1 MTQTHPAAPSAQL
14 DTWPQPLDLDA
25 APLFELDAAPLFDLD
40 AAPLFE
46 LDAAPLFDLN
56 EKRLQEGPCTPGQGN
71 TQPKRET
78 AGKWPN

>member
-14 DTWPQPLDLDA
+14 DTWPQPL
-25 APLFELDAAPLFDLD
+25 DLD